1 VATLAIIDNDEDSR
15 DVLQV
20 LMETEGHSVEQFAS
34 GKDFLSKFRPGN
46 FKLILVDLS
55 MPGMD
60 GYELLKLVRAQDP
73 RIPVMAVTGRAFDVD
88 RAQAHT
94 AGFSAFVTK
103 PFTDLATFFDLILK
117 HLRADS
123 N

>member
-1 VATLAIIDNDEDSR
+1 
-15 DVLQV
+15 
-20 LMETEGHSVEQFAS
+20 
-34 GKDFLSKFRPGN
+34 
-46 FKLILVDLS
+46 VDLS

-88 RAQAHT
+88 RAQAHA